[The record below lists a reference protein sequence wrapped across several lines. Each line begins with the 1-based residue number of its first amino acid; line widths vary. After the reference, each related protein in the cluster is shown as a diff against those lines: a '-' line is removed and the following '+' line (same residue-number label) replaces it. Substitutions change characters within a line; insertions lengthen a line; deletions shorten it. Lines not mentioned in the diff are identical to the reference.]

1 MAPPI
6 DKKAAKA
13 IFLLSQP
20 HPKHPGRTYNVTE
33 AAKKTGASRATIYRH
48 LKNKQGEDSN
58 DQQH

>member
-48 LKNKQGEDSN
+48 LKNKQGEK
-58 DQQH
+58 Q